1 MDNRK
6 NNGGKRIGAGRKP
19 KADEIEFLQKLDN
32 IIDEEEAIRL
42 LLQHMRDGS
51 VSALSIYLS
60 YRRGKPKETRDITIN
75 EDLPLFLD

>member
-1 MDNRK
+1 MKVENR
-6 NNGGKRIGAGRKP
+6 GGKRQGAGRKS
-19 KADEIEFLQKLDN
+19 KAEEIKFIEKLDN

-51 VSALSIYLS
+51 VPALSIYLS